1 MFQNLWTCKN
11 LFGNLL
17 IFLKENNKCSPM
29 ENKIKYSTK
38 WKSSSSSFYT
48 YAYICVFLSKI
59 RNFSS
64 ISSRPR
70 KKRNFQ
76 KLCNRQLVEK
86 VAEARLGRGFLAGAI
101 KKPRRDA
108 PEVPRR
114 WSNSGLLTVLNELQS
129 ALLFRD
135 NYIFTPAISFPTL
148 ICFTRPTLKRLKK
161 IGLTCFAIL
170 ETKHFQLFSV

>member
-1 MFQNLWTCKN
+1 MH
-11 LFGNLL
+11 
-17 IFLKENNKCSPM
+17 I
-29 ENKIKYSTK
+29 
-38 WKSSSSSFYT
+38 
-48 YAYICVFLSKI
+48 YIYVFVSKI

-161 IGLTCFAIL
+161 DRVDPFRDIRDETFSTCFRLNIV
-170 ETKHFQLFSV
+170 KS

>member
-1 MFQNLWTCKN
+1 MYF
-11 LFGNLL
+11 
-17 IFLKENNKCSPM
+17 FLKLE
-29 ENKIKYSTK
+29 I
-38 WKSSSSSFYT
+38 F
-48 YAYICVFLSKI
+48 
-59 RNFSS
+59 
-64 ISSRPR
+64 PR
-70 KKRNFQ
+70 YHRGREKREAFQ

-161 IGLTCFAIL
+161 IGLTRFAIL

>member
-1 MFQNLWTCKN
+1 MKIFIV
-11 LFGNLL
+11 LFLY
-17 IFLKENNKCSPM
+17 ICIYIYMYFFLKLEIFPRYHRGRGKRETSR
-29 ENKIKYSTK
+29 
-38 WKSSSSSFYT
+38 SSVT
-48 YAYICVFLSKI
+48 GNQSK
-59 RNFSS
+59 
-64 ISSRPR
+64 
-70 KKRNFQ
+70 KLQ
-76 KLCNRQLVEK
+76 K
-86 VAEARLGRGFLAGAI
+86 LGRGFLAGAI

-161 IGLTCFAIL
+161 IGLTRFAIL